1 MTGPIVSAPNPG
13 PELQGLAEP
22 LITAATARDGVAP
35 LSEAFERGLV
45 DDRVNHTHYLTQ
57 QGDNAQAD
65 APAALAAVA
74 PDGSVELVVDP
85 AARRAGLGRALVN
98 FVRERHP
105 EASFWAHGDLPAA
118 RALAG
123 SLGME
128 KTRELLVMGTE
139 LDGAGTGAGTG
150 AGIPDGY
157 EVLSYAEAAKR
168 WGPEVVDKQ
177 WLEVNNDAFSWH
189 PEQGGWDQRQLDRAR
204 EAEWF
209 REEGVRL
216 MYAGDELAGFHWTKQ
231 HPDGTGEVYVVG
243 LGSGYRGEGL
253 GVPLLKAGLDHL
265 AEEGSA
271 QVILYV
277 EADNEAA
284 VKLYRRMGFV
294 TRESHAV
301 YR

>member
-1 MTGPIVSAPNPG
+1 MTGSIVSAPNPG
-13 PELQGLAEP
+13 PELQGLVEP
-22 LITAATARDGVAP
+22 LITAATAHDGVAP

-45 DDRVNHTHYLTQ
+45 DDRVNHTHYLSQ
-57 QGDNAQAD
+57 PEPNA
-65 APAALAAVA
+65 PTAAIAAVA

-85 AARRAGLGRALVN
+85 AARRAGLGRALVD

-128 KTRELLVMGTE
+128 KTRELLVMGVE
-139 LDGAGTGAGTG
+139 LDGVGTGAEL
-150 AGIPDGY
+150 PEGY
-157 EVLSYAEAAKR
+157 EVLGYAEAAGR

-189 PEQGGWDQRQLDRAR
+189 PEQGGWDQQQLDRAR

-216 MYAGDELAGFHWTKQ
+216 MYAGEELAGFHWTKQ

-301 YR
+301 YK